1 MANACHD
8 RSETSIAEVCFL
20 NLSKAD
26 AQYIENKAGTE
37 PATAAT
43 PRTTSF
49 DANQSGLSP
58 QNEPK
63 PGWHAWKREAPRCLW
78 TCWCAGYLPWGHP
91 GRTSQRPDLNPAMPD
106 AWKRKHWFSFSSFV
120 TQV

>member
-26 AQYIENKAGTE
+26 AQYIENKASTE

-63 PGWHAWKREAPRCLW
+63 P
-78 TCWCAGYLPWGHP
+78 AGTHGSGRPLGVSGPAGARAICP
-91 GRTSQRPDLNPAMPD
+91 GGILEGS
-106 AWKRKHWFSFSSFV
+106 RKGL
-120 TQV
+120 T